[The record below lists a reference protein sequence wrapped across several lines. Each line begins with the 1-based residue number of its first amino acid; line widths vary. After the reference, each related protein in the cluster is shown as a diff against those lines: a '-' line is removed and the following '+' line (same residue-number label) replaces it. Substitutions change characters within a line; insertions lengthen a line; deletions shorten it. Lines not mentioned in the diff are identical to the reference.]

1 MKEKIEDKIKSVL
14 EQSYNQWKDK
24 LTEFDGF
31 IDNTQSKRKEIGS
44 DMRDNVLMKND
55 DIKSLIKDL
64 ESITRKKYLN

>member
-31 IDNTQSKRKEIGS
+31 IDNTQSKQKEIGS

-55 DIKSLIKDL
+55 DIKTLIKDL

>member
-55 DIKSLIKDL
+55 DIKTLIKDL